1 MSRLPTRGLLYACLF
16 MSGLTCMTFAAY
28 QQYYTNTIAAGNRAM
43 AEQRF
48 DSQAYEQ
55 ASRFW
60 WAQRDTL
67 LFNQGVL
74 AYKAGNIP
82 RAADYFRQVTQRPAS
97 PTLRM
102 QAHYNLGLVM
112 LALEEA
118 ENAAEF
124 FKIALR
130 LDPYDRDTKFN
141 LERLYHFVL
150 RQEGAPGEV
159 SLKQAPGAG
168 QESEQGAKGD
178 AQGRS
183 KPRSGI

>member
-1 MSRLPTRGLLYACLF
+1 
-16 MSGLTCMTFAAY
+16 MTVAAY
-28 QQYYTNTIAAGNRAM
+28 QQSYTNTMAAGNRAVT
-43 AEQRF
+43 EQRF

-60 WAQRDTL
+60 WAQRDTP

-82 RAADYFRQVTQRPAS
+82 RAAEYFRQVTQRTAS

-102 QAHYNLGLVM
+102 QAHYNLGLAM
-112 LALEEA
+112 LAMEEV
-118 ENAAEF
+118 EKAAEF

-130 LDPYDRDTKFN
+130 LDPSDRDTKFN

-168 QESEQGAKGD
+168 QEAEQGAKGD
-178 AQGRS
+178 APGRA

>member
-1 MSRLPTRGLLYACLF
+1 VSRLTTKGLLYACLF
-16 MSGLTCMTFAAY
+16 MSGLTCMTFAVC
-28 QQYYTNTIAAGNRAM
+28 QQYYTNTIATGNRAV

-55 ASRFW
+55 ASHFW

-74 AYKAGNIP
+74 AYKTGNIP
-82 RAADYFRQVTQRPAS
+82 RAVEYFRQVTQRTAS
-97 PTLRM
+97 STLRM

-112 LALEEA
+112 LALEDVEK
-118 ENAAEF
+118 AAEF

-130 LDPYDRDTKFN
+130 LDSSDRDTKFN

-150 RQEGAPGEV
+150 RQEGTPGEV

-178 AQGRS
+178 APGRS

>member
-1 MSRLPTRGLLYACLF
+1 
-16 MSGLTCMTFAAY
+16 MTFAAY
-28 QQYYTNTIAAGNRAM
+28 QQSYTNTCAAGNRAV

-55 ASRFW
+55 ASHFW

-74 AYKAGNIP
+74 AYRAGNIP
-82 RAADYFRQVTQRPAS
+82 RAADYFRQVTQRTAS

-102 QAHYNLGLVM
+102 QAYYNLGLVM
-112 LALEEA
+112 LAMEEV
-118 ENAAEF
+118 EKAAEF

-130 LDPYDRDTKFN
+130 LDTYDRETKFN

-159 SLKQAPGAG
+159 SLKQAPGVG
-168 QESEQGAKGD
+168 QEAEQGAKGD
-178 AQGRS
+178 APGRS